1 MNLRYEYTGH
11 IISGLLFKIKTD
23 LPALLKAHF
32 WRTPKQVSRTQE
44 SLPPPL

>member
-11 IISGLLFKIKTD
+11 SISGLLLKIQTG

-32 WRTPKQVSRTQE
+32 WRTPEQVSWTQE
-44 SLPPPL
+44 SLPSPL